1 MDVKYRG
8 INLGN
13 MRYNVIAATFMLLVP
28 MQATLA
34 AFKPIGIF
42 KEHDSGGTGA
52 GVYAIGANEV
62 LLSIEEARI
71 YRRAKNG
78 DAVAQYEFAKL
89 LNPTPHSSTI
99 ASQVAAEAFSWAM
112 RSALHGDADGKN
124 YVGVAYK
131 NGVGVG
137 KDKQEAERW
146 LTDAVKSGSAKAM
159 NNLALLYI
167 ENGEMEQ
174 AVKLARKSAL
184 SGCPEGQV
192 QWGRMNLW
200 GEGVPVD
207 KEKAVIWF
215 KKAVKQDN
223 ASAMILL
230 AMCYHT
236 GMGTNKNIP
245 QAIELYESVANRKDR
260 ALLSTL
266 AKTALAKIYFEEESV
281 NGKSLAVKWAMEAL
295 SDNGKAELK
304 GASHAALLAS
314 MQYIVG
320 WAYWKGQGVTRNDQQ
335 AKKWME
341 EAYSGGD
348 VRAEIALASIT
359 EEIRRKEE
367 IAAQK
372 ARAEEEQRRLAEE
385 EREARQYRR
394 AMQEREERARMI
406 FKNAKKEYYE
416 QKAREEWIELHHPEF
431 IESYREF
438 SKRWNAERMRLYQQG
453 YW

>member
-1 MDVKYRG
+1 
-8 INLGN
+8 
-13 MRYNVIAATFMLLVP
+13 
-28 MQATLA
+28 
-34 AFKPIGIF
+34 
-42 KEHDSGGTGA
+42 
-52 GVYAIGANEV
+52 
-62 LLSIEEARI
+62 
-71 YRRAKNG
+71 
-78 DAVAQYEFAKL
+78 
-89 LNPTPHSSTI
+89 
-99 ASQVAAEAFSWAM
+99 
-112 RSALHGDADGKN
+112 
-124 YVGVAYK
+124 
-131 NGVGVG
+131 
-137 KDKQEAERW
+137 
-146 LTDAVKSGSAKAM
+146 
-159 NNLALLYI
+159 
-167 ENGEMEQ
+167 
-174 AVKLARKSAL
+174 
-184 SGCPEGQV
+184 
-192 QWGRMNLW
+192 MNLW

-348 VRAEIALASIT
+348 ARAEIALASIT

-367 IAAQK
+367 IADQK
-372 ARAEEEQRRLAEE
+372 ACAEEEQRRLDEE